1 MKDSADDSYYLSGDE
16 EEEEESDDKSTIS
29 ILHGDEHFLQA
40 AATTAESSCHSPSL
54 LRGMNLLD
62 LSFAAGSKE
71 PLYDPQCRA
80 YHIQEQEVMV
90 LFDLPDGSQG
100 EHRFKLGQTVEVLK
114 SFVESE
120 YGIPMQEQEL
130 YLDDKLLL
138 NPFSLLDYPGNGAAT
153 CDEVDCYRLHSTH
166 HACMYVCVALL

>member
-1 MKDSADDSYYLSGDE
+1 MKDSVDDSYYLSGDDD
-16 EEEEESDDKSTIS
+16 EESDDKSTTIS
-29 ILHGDEHFLQA
+29 ILHADMYGGDGDEPA
-40 AATTAESSCHSPSL
+40 EERESSRHHSQPL

-71 PLYDPQCRA
+71 PLYDPQCRV

-130 YLDDKLLL
+130 YMDDKLLL
-138 NPFSLLDYPGNGAAT
+138 NPFSLLDYPGNDASIQM
-153 CDEVDCYRLHSTH
+153 CFLVVMRIKKHSN
-166 HACMYVCVALL
+166 L

>member
-1 MKDSADDSYYLSGDE
+1 
-16 EEEEESDDKSTIS
+16 
-29 ILHGDEHFLQA
+29 
-40 AATTAESSCHSPSL
+40 
-54 LRGMNLLD
+54 MNLLD

-138 NPFSLLDYPGNGAAT
+138 NPFSLLDYPGNGASIQM
-153 CDEVDCYRLHSTH
+153 CFLVVMSIEKHSN
-166 HACMYVCVALL
+166 L

>member
-1 MKDSADDSYYLSGDE
+1 MKDSADDSYYFSGDE
-16 EEEEESDDKSTIS
+16 EENDDKSSIS
-29 ILHGDEHFLQA
+29 LHAEYGNECLQPD
-40 AATTAESSCHSPSL
+40 SSCHSP

-71 PLYDPQCRA
+71 PLYDPQHRVH
-80 YHIQEQEVMV
+80 HIQEQEVLV
-90 LFDLPDGSQG
+90 VFDLPDGSQG
-100 EHRFKLGQTVEVLK
+100 ENRFKLGQTVEVLK

-138 NPFSLLDYPGNGAAT
+138 NPFSLLDYPGIIGDA
-153 CDEVDCYRLHSTH
+153 
-166 HACMYVCVALL
+166 

>member
-1 MKDSADDSYYLSGDE
+1 MKDSVDDSYYLSGDDD
-16 EEEEESDDKSTIS
+16 EESDDKSTTIS
-29 ILHGDEHFLQA
+29 ILHADVYGDDEPAEEREH
-40 AATTAESSCHSPSL
+40 SRRHSHSQPL

-80 YHIQEQEVMV
+80 YHIQEQEVLV

-138 NPFSLLDYPGNGAAT
+138 NPFSLLDYPGNGASIQL
-153 CDEVDCYRLHSTH
+153 C
-166 HACMYVCVALL
+166 LLVEMNI